1 MGDTEAD
8 LGDDAGAADVTDAV
22 DVGDTGAGDDTGAGA
37 DTGDDSGSGV
47 SDDFPKVEPAPEPDN
62 PRYGAEH
69 IDPEEETAQPLPGGE
84 GTPGAEG

>member
-8 LGDDAGAADVTDAV
+8 LGGDAGAADVTDAV
-22 DVGDTGAGDDTGAGA
+22 DAGADTGAGA
-37 DTGDDSGSGV
+37 DSGDDSGSGV
-47 SDDFPKVEPAPEPDN
+47 SDDFPKVEEAPEPDN

-69 IDPEEETAQPLPGGE
+69 INPEEETPQPLPGGE